1 MNTITADAPTF
12 RPLYSGMLALCLD
25 AVDNYDTEHRLD
37 ALASGAYQVA
47 WTGPGFARGWDNRPA
62 SELIQCLAHQAWAYA
77 VAGLEISA
85 KDCWWLISHLKAETL
100 TVTGGPI

>member
-1 MNTITADAPTF
+1 MTTTAAPAPTF
-12 RPLYSGMLALCLD
+12 RPLHSGMLALCLD
-25 AVDNYDTEHRLD
+25 AVNYDTERRLHD
-37 ALASGAYQVA
+37 GLVSGAYQVA
-47 WTGPGFARGWDNRPA
+47 WTGPGFARGFDNRQA
-62 SELIQCLAHQAWAYA
+62 CDLIQCLAHQARSYA

>member
-1 MNTITADAPTF
+1 
-12 RPLYSGMLALCLD
+12 MLALCLD
-25 AVDNYDTEHRLD
+25 AVETYDTEHRLD
-37 ALASGAYQVA
+37 GLTSGAYQVA

-85 KDCWWLISHLKAETL
+85 SDCWWLISHLKAETL

>member
-1 MNTITADAPTF
+1 MDTITASAPTF
-12 RPLYSGMLALCLD
+12 RPLHSGMLAVCLD
-25 AVDNYDTEHRLD
+25 AVDHYDAEHRLD
-37 ALASGAYQVA
+37 ALVSGAYQVA

-62 SELIQCLAHQAWAYA
+62 SELIRCLAHQAKAYA

>member
-1 MNTITADAPTF
+1 MDTITASAPTF
-12 RPLYSGMLALCLD
+12 RPLHLGMLAVCLD
-25 AVDNYDTEHRLD
+25 AIDNYDAEHRLD
-37 ALASGAYQVA
+37 ALVSGAYQVA

-62 SELIQCLAHQAWAYA
+62 SELIRCLAHQAKAYA